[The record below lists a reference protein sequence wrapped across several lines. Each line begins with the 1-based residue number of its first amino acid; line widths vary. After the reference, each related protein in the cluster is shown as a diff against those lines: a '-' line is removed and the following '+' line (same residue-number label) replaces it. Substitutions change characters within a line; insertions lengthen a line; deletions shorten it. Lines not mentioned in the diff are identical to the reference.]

1 MRISR
6 EYNMEK
12 IIKYH
17 RHSMD
22 TIDTIMKS
30 IVNLRIHIA
39 PVGFEVDRVV
49 IPALDQKA
57 DKVWL
62 IAHDNVSEDM
72 SVKYRTKVE
81 RELEKNGINVEIA
94 YANRLRLSPIIKAVA
109 DIIKKERK
117 NDIYV
122 NVASGSKIHS
132 IGCMMACMLFD
143 DRRKIHPFYAQ
154 AEKYPEYDGT
164 LQQTYGVAEMHPL
177 PTYRI
182 GTPKLE
188 LIQAMRII
196 KEAGGRIQKKKMAEE
211 AEKNKIITV
220 NARKQNF
227 TQARFASLDKNIVQ
241 PLVDTW
247 RFVEVEKVGR
257 NRWLKLT
264 EDGNYAAEFLL

>member
-1 MRISR
+1 
-6 EYNMEK
+6 
-12 IIKYH
+12 
-17 RHSMD
+17 
-22 TIDTIMKS
+22 MKS
-30 IVNLRIHIA
+30 IVNLRVHIA
-39 PVGFEVDRVV
+39 PVGFEVDRIVV
-49 IPALDQKA
+49 PAVSQRA

-72 SVKYRTKVE
+72 SVEYRAKVE
-81 RELEKNGINVEIA
+81 SELEKKGIKTEVT
-94 YANRLRLSPIIKAVA
+94 YANRLKLSPIIKTVA

-143 DRRKIHPFYAQ
+143 DRRNIHPFYAQ
-154 AEKYPEYDGT
+154 AEKYPEYDGI
-164 LQQTYGVAEMHPL
+164 LQQTYGVAEMHSL

-182 GTPKLE
+182 GTPKSE

-196 KEAGGRIQKKKMAEE
+196 KKAGGRIQKKKMAEE

-241 PLVDTW
+241 PLVETW
-247 RFVEVEKVGR
+247 RFIEVEKIGR

>member
-1 MRISR
+1 
-6 EYNMEK
+6 
-12 IIKYH
+12 
-17 RHSMD
+17 
-22 TIDTIMKS
+22 MKS
-30 IVNLRIHIA
+30 IVNLRVHIA
-39 PVGFEVDRVV
+39 PVGFEVDRIVV
-49 IPALDQKA
+49 PAVSQRA

-72 SVKYRTKVE
+72 SVGYRAKVE
-81 RELEKNGINVEIA
+81 SELEKKGIKTEVT
-94 YANRLRLSPIIKAVA
+94 YANRLKLSPIIKTVA

-117 NDIYV
+117 NEIYV
-122 NVASGSKIHS
+122 NVASGSKIHA

-143 DRRKIHPFYAQ
+143 DRRNIHPFYAQ

-164 LQQTYGVAEMHPL
+164 LQQTYGVAEMHSL

-182 GTPKLE
+182 GTPKSE

-196 KEAGGRIQKKKMAEE
+196 KKAGGRIQKKKMAEE

-247 RFVEVEKVGR
+247 GFVEVEKIGR
-257 NRWLKLT
+257 NRWLKMT
-264 EDGNYAAEFLL
+264 EDGDHAAEFLI